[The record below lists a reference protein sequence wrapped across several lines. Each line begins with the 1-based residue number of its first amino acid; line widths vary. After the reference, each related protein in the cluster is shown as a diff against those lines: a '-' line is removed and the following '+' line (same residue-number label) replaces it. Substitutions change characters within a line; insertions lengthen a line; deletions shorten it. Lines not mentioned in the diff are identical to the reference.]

1 MANILEVIING
12 DAKGLNQS
20 LSSAS
25 SKLKAFGR
33 QTTDIGTRLSTR
45 LTLPIGLA
53 GAAMIKLASDTDES
67 LNKVDVAF
75 KGSSQQVRDFAKTTL
90 QSFGIARGQ
99 ALDMAAL
106 FGDMSTSMGL
116 STAEAAKMSIS
127 LTGLAGDLASFKNI
141 NIEEVTTALAGVFT
155 GETESLKRLG
165 IVMTEVNLQQ
175 FALDK
180 GMTKSIKKMNQAEK
194 VALRYEYII
203 AKTANSQGD
212 FSRTSGGA
220 ANQMR
225 MFSQGLKEL
234 GSQFGELIL
243 PFFTKL
249 VVKANDL
256 IRSLK
261 NLSPQIVKMGLIVA
275 GLAAALP
282 PLLIVI
288 GSFTTAIAAIVSPV
302 GLAVAALG
310 LLFLK
315 FNEISNAINDF
326 TLILKMVFQLAI
338 SKSIEQIK
346 LLMNNLSR
354 FGAIMKE
361 LITKRFESDLDSVN
375 KKYDEQADKI
385 RENAKEQQDLIKKFA
400 ELRKETNDLPPTIDV
415 LLGKLEQLAKGF
427 FKTQGAAE
435 EAKKSFEGFGNG
447 LNFSFDVGADSLAK
461 TTTWG
466 LLNKGIDS
474 SIKKFEE
481 IDKKRKEFIDGIN
494 QAAND
499 IINAGFVNAFVS
511 MGEAIGQTMSGISGA
526 GQNFTKSLLSTI
538 GTMATQLGKLAI
550 SVGIGIEGI
559 KAALKSLNPAVAIAA
574 GVALVALGSFVSNR
588 ASEIGSGGVT
598 AFANG
603 GIVSSPTLGL
613 MGEYPGAR
621 SNPEVIAP
629 LDKLKSMIGG
639 GQTNVNIT
647 GGFKLEGQDLVLAL
661 QRADRNRTRIL

>member
-234 GSQFGELIL
+234 GSVFGEIIL

-249 VVKANDL
+249 VIKGNEL
-256 IRSLK
+256 IK
-261 NLSPQIVKMGLIVA
+261 KFKELSPKIKESILKFA
-275 GLAAALP
+275 GLAAILP

-288 GSFTTAIAAIVSPV
+288 GSIATAIGSISAPIAIAIIAISSLIVYFDDIVEAGERLRSFLQNKLNVFLIKAKEKFELLGGQVNRLGSIFREVLSKGFSADIDSINKKFDEQSKAIKEATKNELKLLNTKKENKKETEKETKAIAENNKEQEKSNNTIKQTRKEVESVMEFSGKRLVSLFDPSKKAAFGFNFEKIKTDFSELKKQSKFLKEQFTIDFGQIGATIAQTFGQSLVFGGNVFADLSKTILSIIGDLIIQMGAAAVAAANLAKTFGIPIVGAAAGIAAIALGTIIK
-302 GLAVAALG
+302 GLAG
-310 LLFLK
+310 
-315 FNEISNAINDF
+315 
-326 TLILKMVFQLAI
+326 KMQ
-338 SKSIEQIK
+338 
-346 LLMNNLSR
+346 
-354 FGAIMKE
+354 
-361 LITKRFESDLDSVN
+361 
-375 KKYDEQADKI
+375 
-385 RENAKEQQDLIKKFA
+385 
-400 ELRKETNDLPPTIDV
+400 
-415 LLGKLEQLAKGF
+415 
-427 FKTQGAAE
+427 
-435 EAKKSFEGFGNG
+435 
-447 LNFSFDVGADSLAK
+447 
-461 TTTWG
+461 
-466 LLNKGIDS
+466 
-474 SIKKFEE
+474 
-481 IDKKRKEFIDGIN
+481 
-494 QAAND
+494 
-499 IINAGFVNAFVS
+499 
-511 MGEAIGQTMSGISGA
+511 
-526 GQNFTKSLLSTI
+526 
-538 GTMATQLGKLAI
+538 
-550 SVGIGIEGI
+550 
-559 KAALKSLNPAVAIAA
+559 
-574 GVALVALGSFVSNR
+574 
-588 ASEIGSGGVT
+588 SGGAT

-603 GIVSSPTLGL
+603 GIVSGPTLGL

>member
-212 FSRTSGGA
+212 FARTSGGA

-234 GSQFGELIL
+234 GSVFGEIIL

-249 VVKANDL
+249 VIKGNEL
-256 IRSLK
+256 IK
-261 NLSPQIVKMGLIVA
+261 KFKELSPKIKESILKFA
-275 GLAAALP
+275 GLAAILP

-288 GSFTTAIAAIVSPV
+288 GSIATAIGSISAPIAIAIIAISSLIVYFDDIVEAGERLRSFLQNKLNVFLIKAKEKFELLGGQVNRLGSIFREVLSKGFSADIDSINKKFDEQSKAIKEATKNELKLLNTKKENKKETEKETKAIAENNKEQEKSNNTIKQTRKEVESVMEFSGKRLVSLFDPSKKAAFGFNFEKIKTDFSELNKQSKFLKEQFTIDFGQIGATIAQTFGQSLVSGGNVFADLSKTILSIIGDLIIQMGAAAVAAANLAKTFGIPIVGAAAGIAAIALGTIIK
-302 GLAVAALG
+302 GLAG
-310 LLFLK
+310 
-315 FNEISNAINDF
+315 
-326 TLILKMVFQLAI
+326 KMQ
-338 SKSIEQIK
+338 
-346 LLMNNLSR
+346 
-354 FGAIMKE
+354 
-361 LITKRFESDLDSVN
+361 
-375 KKYDEQADKI
+375 
-385 RENAKEQQDLIKKFA
+385 
-400 ELRKETNDLPPTIDV
+400 
-415 LLGKLEQLAKGF
+415 
-427 FKTQGAAE
+427 
-435 EAKKSFEGFGNG
+435 
-447 LNFSFDVGADSLAK
+447 
-461 TTTWG
+461 
-466 LLNKGIDS
+466 
-474 SIKKFEE
+474 
-481 IDKKRKEFIDGIN
+481 
-494 QAAND
+494 
-499 IINAGFVNAFVS
+499 
-511 MGEAIGQTMSGISGA
+511 
-526 GQNFTKSLLSTI
+526 
-538 GTMATQLGKLAI
+538 
-550 SVGIGIEGI
+550 
-559 KAALKSLNPAVAIAA
+559 
-574 GVALVALGSFVSNR
+574 
-588 ASEIGSGGVT
+588 SGGAT

-603 GIVSSPTLGL
+603 GIVSGPTLGL

-639 GQTNVNIT
+639 GQTNVNVT
-647 GGFKLEGQDLVLAL
+647 GGFRLDGQDLVLAL
-661 QRADRNRTRIL
+661 ERADRNNKRFS